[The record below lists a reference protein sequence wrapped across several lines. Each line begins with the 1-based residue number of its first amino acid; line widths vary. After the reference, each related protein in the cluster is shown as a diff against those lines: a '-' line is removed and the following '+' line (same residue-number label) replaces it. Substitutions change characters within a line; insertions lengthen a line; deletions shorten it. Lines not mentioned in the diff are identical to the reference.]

1 MTTKNNT
8 AQHLALWNAVSKT
21 DPTHTKQVNQR
32 GGYTAIDP
40 TYQTMQA
47 TKQFGPYGTGWGL
60 RNIEYDYGLLDR
72 SLPMVLIHAEFFYP
86 GGAFEISNAISP
98 TMGKSGAPDTDFA
111 KKIETNTIS
120 KALSRLGFN
129 ADVFMGQ
136 FEDHQ
141 YIEHRAQEAAL
152 EKAEDRTKEKLTQQ
166 QAYEEEMARLLK
178 QIAGAVSLSM
188 LKGLYTSALRNASF
202 KQDQKMIV
210 KLERAKDQR
219 KTELEA
225 MEAQQDQQQN
235 NQVETA

>member
-1 MTTKNNT
+1 MTTKANT
-8 AQHLALWNAVSKT
+8 DKNLDLWNKVSKT
-21 DPTHTKQVNQR
+21 DPEHTKKVNQR

-47 TKQFGPYGTGWGL
+47 TKQFGPYGTAWGL
-60 RNIEYDYGLLDR
+60 RKIEYDYGLLDR

-120 KALSRLGFN
+120 KALSRIGFN

-152 EKAEDRTKEKLTQQ
+152 EKADDRTKEKLTQQ
-166 QAYEEEMARLLK
+166 QAYEEEMTRLLE
-178 QIAGAVSLSM
+178 QLASAVSLSM
-188 LKGLYTSALRNASF
+188 LKGIYTSALRKASF
-202 KQDQKMIV
+202 KQDQKTIV

-219 KTELEA
+219 KAELEA
-225 MEAQQDQQQN
+225 IEAHQD